1 MRATNQHNLTRL
13 TAVGRTAV
21 VLWFV
26 SWNMIS
32 STTTISA
39 EELSIPAVDISG
51 IQTSQFPPAQF
62 STASTAIE
70 IPPAPVT
77 EEALS
82 DKKLPPLP
90 QSSNHQSTS
99 DYPESNLIPF
109 SYHTGPGC
117 PSPFAGHVAYD
128 PCVPEEEEPAC
139 YHLSEAFL
147 EAIGKPAEPLS
158 HLLEV
163 LLHSEH
169 DEPHTELDHHAIGLQ
184 SVPDRPPLLLELNEE
199 FLGAGFLE
207 QGVVTPTGAVWRP
220 ALWVFGT
227 YRTGANY
234 FDGGTGPAVGEWANR
249 LDLFAQLN
257 LSGTE
262 RILFG
267 MRPLDE
273 ETSTSRRFTGYD
285 IRNGDALDGWNAEPQ
300 TLFFEGDFGEI
311 FPNLDPFDTAALDY
325 GFSIGRQPLSFQ
337 QGLLLNEDRIDA
349 VTVTRNTL
357 NGNGNLNFRGTFVYA
372 WNEINRHNVMGPN
385 RHDNDSQL
393 AGFFTESN
401 FRQSTVNADV
411 AYVWSENGLGDMV
424 VIGLSAIQRL
434 SGFHNTYNSSLHLLA
449 SIPTDDET
457 VYASQG
463 ELLFHQFSWTPHH
476 TNDLIFL
483 NTFWGIDQF
492 TSASRGPLGGGPLGQ
507 TGLLFSAAGLGR
519 YGAPLS
525 NQANSVVG
533 GSLGYQMFYNDLKEQ
548 VVFEIGGRQDTNG
561 ADNAAIATGLR
572 YQKALD
578 QHWFFVIDSFVSKGE
593 STDIG
598 QGVRFELQSK
608 F

>member
-1 MRATNQHNLTRL
+1 MRLISKHISKDQTSN
-13 TAVGRTAV
+13 TAKQA
-21 VLWFV
+21 VLW
-26 SWNMIS
+26 MIGWS
-32 STTTISA
+32 VVILGSNINA
-39 EELSIPAVDISG
+39 EELRIPAVDISG
-51 IQTSQFPPAQF
+51 IETSQYP
-62 STASTAIE
+62 TAVI
-70 IPPAPVT
+70 IPPAPAS
-77 EEALS
+77 EEDALN

-90 QSSNHQSTS
+90 ASQQHGSVSGF
-99 DYPESNLIPF
+99 PESDLIPF

-117 PSPFAGHVAYD
+117 PSPFAGHVAYN

-139 YHLSEAFL
+139 YHLSESFL

-158 HLLEV
+158 HFLEV

-169 DEPHTELDHHAIGLQ
+169 VEPHTELDHHPIGIQ
-184 SVPDRPPLLLELNEE
+184 TVPDRPPLLLELNED
-199 FLGAGFLE
+199 FLGNGFLE
-207 QGVVTPTGAVWRP
+207 QGIVLPTGAVWRP

-227 YRTGANY
+227 YRTGTNY
-234 FDGGTGPAVGEWANR
+234 FDGGGAAPAVGESANR

-262 RILFG
+262 RLVFG

-273 ETSTSRRFTGYD
+273 ETSTARRFTGYD
-285 IRNGDALDGWNAEPQ
+285 FRNGDSLDGWNAEPQ

-311 FPNLDPFDTAALDY
+311 FPNLDPFDTEALDY

-349 VTVTRNTL
+349 LTVTRNTL

-372 WNEINRHNVMGPN
+372 WNEINRHDVTGPN

-393 AGFFTESN
+393 VGFFTESD

-411 AYVWSENGLGDMV
+411 AYVWSEDGFGDMV
-424 VIGLSAIQRL
+424 VLGLSAIQRI

-457 VYASQG
+457 IYASQG

-483 NTFWGIDQF
+483 NSFWGIDQF

-507 TGLLFSAAGLGR
+507 AGLLFSAAGLGR

-533 GSLGYQMFYNDLKEQ
+533 GSLGYQLFYNDLKEQ
-548 VVFEIGGRQDTNG
+548 VVFEVGGRQDTNG
-561 ADNAAIATGLR
+561 ADNAAIATGMR

-578 QHWFFVIDSFVSKGE
+578 QHWFIVIDSFVSKGE

-598 QGVRFELQSK
+598 QGIRFELQSK